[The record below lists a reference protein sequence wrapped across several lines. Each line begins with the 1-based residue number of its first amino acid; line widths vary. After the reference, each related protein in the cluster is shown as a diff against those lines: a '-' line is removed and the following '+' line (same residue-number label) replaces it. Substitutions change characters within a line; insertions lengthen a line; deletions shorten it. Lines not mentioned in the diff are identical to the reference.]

1 MRVKPAMT
9 HLKEN
14 FTRNNQKDNIACY
27 EKYLQMQ
34 HRVYSQNIVNEV
46 VNELKIKKLE
56 GATIGEVV
64 LLAQRLVEL
73 TGIPFIRMDQGVP
86 GLEPCAVGIEA
97 EKLALDGG
105 FPAIYPAAE
114 GIPVLKN
121 EASRFVKAFLNI
133 DISPASC
140 IPVTGSVLGSF
151 ASFVICSQLDKNK
164 DTILFI
170 DPGFPIQKSQL
181 QILGIKYEQFDVH
194 DFRGEKLRD
203 KLDNYLKNG
212 NIAGIIYSNPN
223 NPAWICLTDSE
234 LKTIGELSTR
244 YDTVVLEDLAYF
256 GMDFR
261 TDFGVPFQEPYVPT
275 VARYTDSYMLML
287 SASKIFSYAGQRVA
301 AVCVSDKLFSRKFEA
316 LARRYNGAGIF
327 GPTFIASVLYM
338 ITSGVTHSTQ
348 FGFAAMLKAASDGT
362 LKFTEATI
370 EYARRARRMKE
381 IFTRHGFHVVYDK
394 DINREISDG
403 FFFTVGYKN
412 MSCAELM
419 QELLYYGISSIALST
434 TGSEQ
439 QGVRACCSRM
449 NDEKLFDIL
458 DERLKGFAEDH

>member
-1 MRVKPAMT
+1 
-9 HLKEN
+9 
-14 FTRNNQKDNIACY
+14 
-27 EKYLQMQ
+27 MQ
-34 HRVYSQNIVNEV
+34 HRVYSQQLVSSV
-46 VNELKIKKLE
+46 VDELKISNLE
-56 GATIGEVV
+56 NATIGEVV
-64 LLAQRLVEL
+64 LVARRLVEL

-86 GLEPCAVGIEA
+86 GLEPCSLGIEA

-121 EASRFVKAFLNI
+121 EASRFVKAFLNV
-133 DISPASC
+133 DVAPVSC
-140 IPVTGSVLGSF
+140 IPVTGSVAGSF
-151 ASFVICSQLDKNK
+151 GAFIICSQLHEKK

-181 QILGIKYEQFDVH
+181 QILGVRHEQFDVH

-203 KLDNYLKNG
+203 KLEGYLRKG
-212 NIAGIIYSNPN
+212 NIAAIIYSNPN
-223 NPAWICLTDSE
+223 NPAWICLTE
-234 LKTIGELSTR
+234 EEVQVVGELATK
-244 YDTVVLEDLAYF
+244 YDAVVLEDLAYF

-261 TDFGVPFQEPYVPT
+261 TDFGVPFAPPYVPT
-275 VARYTDSYMLML
+275 VARYTDNYILML

-301 AVCVSDKLFSRKFEA
+301 ITCVSDKLFNSKFDA
-316 LARRYNGAGIF
+316 LARRYKGAGIF
-327 GPTFIASVLYM
+327 GPTFVASILYM

-348 FGFAAMLKAASDGT
+348 FGYAAMLKAASDGT
-362 LKFTEATI
+362 LNFTETTR
-370 EYARRARRMKE
+370 EYAHRAHRMKE
-381 IFTRHGFHVVYDK
+381 IFTQHGFHVVYDK

-403 FFFTVGYKN
+403 FFFTIGYKN

-439 QGVRACCSRM
+439 QGIRACCSRM
-449 NDEKLFDIL
+449 NDEQLFDIL
-458 DERLKGFAEDH
+458 DERLRGFAEDHKY